1 MRANIGFQF
10 SSNFSDVINGDSD
23 NDDDDDNDS
32 DADFT
37 SFLQDMKKNVS
48 RQIYADP
55 STSLI
60 VNLLI
65 VKVKVDNLVA

>member
-10 SSNFSDVINGDSD
+10 ASTFSSVINGDSD
-23 NDDDDDNDS
+23 NDDDDGDNDS

-48 RQIYADP
+48 RQIFVNRQIYA
-55 STSLI
+55 
-60 VNLLI
+60 NLWI
-65 VKVKVDNLVA
+65 PVPYH